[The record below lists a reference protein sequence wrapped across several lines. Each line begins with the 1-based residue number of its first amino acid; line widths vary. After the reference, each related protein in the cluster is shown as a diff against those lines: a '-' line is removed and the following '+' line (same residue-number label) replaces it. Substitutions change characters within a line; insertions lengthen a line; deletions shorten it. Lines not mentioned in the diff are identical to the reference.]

1 MALVFS
7 LVRLSS
13 WSKMAS
19 PCPSGHTRCPEPGQQ
34 EQSMHAKC
42 VIGAEEGAVAIL
54 SHQVR
59 T

>member
-13 WSKMAS
+13 WRKMAS
-19 PCPSGHTRCPEPGQQ
+19 PCPSGHTWCPEPGQ
-34 EQSMHAKC
+34 QSMHAKC
-42 VIGAEEGAVAIL
+42 VIGAEEGTVAIL